1 MNNVRKAFQTKS
13 LLRRMADG
21 GIFKSV
27 VNGVP
32 TFTDKDRAAPDA
44 EAYVP
49 MAMRELPNTGIVP
62 GGTALPQAPT
72 APMPAPAK
80 LSPAPAPA
88 TTPRGAI
95 PTAGYIAAT
104 GGFGPTTVPERRP
117 RAIGGIGANR
127 AEIGANRAEIGASR
141 PTIGAM
147 GLPIMTSV
155 GYASGGEV
163 KGPGGPTDDKVGP
176 VMLSDGEYVLPADT
190 VRAVGKENLDKL
202 KDATHT
208 PVSVKQRR
216 GLRRMA
222 DGGAPLLDNE
232 LARIQQHRRRNPE
245 YYIPKQQVIERTPV
259 PVEAAMPVRSVG
271 VIPPPP
277 DVLSVDKAALADKL
291 ARSQT
296 PTADMVRSGTPGRQ
310 PMPEQRPSEILSGQ
324 VNTGVMRDFA
334 PAPAPAPPP
343 AAKLSVK
350 PRNVNVD
357 MAAAFARGTAPAST
371 PEAAA
376 TPAAPNA
383 EELYRASGNA
393 GSTPASPDTTA
404 APAGPDSLPPTAWED
419 GDEALTGLTERQSDE
434 LRRQGVSMNTQYT
447 RPREMKFGDPVDR
460 GAIDRPMVA
469 TGEKQINSKF
479 YRDANGAVKEGT
491 ATLFRPA
498 TEEDINKMPL
508 NIGPRAFANL
518 TLREGTTP
526 GQQVN
531 LGNGMFGTSSKPGG
545 PIDTFTGVGK
555 DFNADSMR
563 FGPDP
568 EGKDRARQDAMVER
582 NLQAKPREAAAVALR
597 SNERGINSRF
607 DALAEAARKQFSSP
621 RAAGNLAKHLERIE
635 SQRMQALA
643 QDADNMTRQQQI
655 AATAATN
662 ERDIASRAATAAR
675 ADETDRL
682 AIGAQDRRAA
692 DAASAE
698 SAYREESALRSE
710 WQTMV
715 RAKKFSGDF
724 PAFVAQY
731 GKRGG
736 SGYTGGGRI
745 DPKDAKAID
754 TQAEKLYPDDILARG
769 AIIANKGLMYGD
781 PVAAAVTQGPVLAE
795 LAQKLGRN
803 DFGEFK
809 GFTDSTGAERVAS
822 LDGFANLGLD
832 ALMEK
837 LKGGEFSMHFI
848 SPSGE
853 PIYAAVDSVSDK
865 VRRHFLA
872 LAQARKK
879 EEEARN
885 QRKERD

>member
-1 MNNVRKAFQTKS
+1 MNSQY
-13 LLRRMADG
+13 
-21 GIFKSV
+21 
-27 VNGVP
+27 
-32 TFTDKDRAAPDA
+32 AA
-44 EAYVP
+44 
-49 MAMRELPNTGIVP
+49 
-62 GGTALPQAPT
+62 
-72 APMPAPAK
+72 
-80 LSPAPAPA
+80 
-88 TTPRGAI
+88 
-95 PTAGYIAAT
+95 
-104 GGFGPTTVPERRP
+104 
-117 RAIGGIGANR
+117 
-127 AEIGANRAEIGASR
+127 
-141 PTIGAM
+141 
-147 GLPIMTSV
+147 
-155 GYASGGEV
+155 
-163 KGPGGPTDDKVGP
+163 
-176 VMLSDGEYVLPADT
+176 
-190 VRAVGKENLDKL
+190 
-202 KDATHT
+202 
-208 PVSVKQRR
+208 
-216 GLRRMA
+216 
-222 DGGAPLLDNE
+222 
-232 LARIQQHRRRNPE
+232 
-245 YYIPKQQVIERTPV
+245 
-259 PVEAAMPVRSVG
+259 
-271 VIPPPP
+271 
-277 DVLSVDKAALADKL
+277 
-291 ARSQT
+291 
-296 PTADMVRSGTPGRQ
+296 
-310 PMPEQRPSEILSGQ
+310 
-324 VNTGVMRDFA
+324 
-334 PAPAPAPPP
+334 
-343 AAKLSVK
+343 
-350 PRNVNVD
+350 
-357 MAAAFARGTAPAST
+357 
-371 PEAAA
+371 
-376 TPAAPNA
+376 
-383 EELYRASGNA
+383 
-393 GSTPASPDTTA
+393 
-404 APAGPDSLPPTAWED
+404 
-419 GDEALTGLTERQSDE
+419 
-434 LRRQGVSMNTQYT
+434 
-447 RPREMKFGDPVDR
+447 PREMKFGDPVDR
-460 GAIDRPMVA
+460 GAIDRPQVA

-479 YRDANGAVKEGT
+479 YRDASGAVKEGT

-508 NIGPRAFANL
+508 NIGPRAFSNL
-518 TLREGTTP
+518 TLREGTKP
-526 GQQVN
+526 GEYVN

-582 NLQAKPREAAAVALR
+582 NLQAKPRGAAAIALR

-655 AATAATN
+655 AATAAMN

-795 LAQKLGRN
+795 LAQELGRN